1 LKPFYTAD
9 EVRAF
14 RSLGLEAGIIPAFIA
29 LSNSNFSGGIHLL
42 GFKDHSELLFE
53 DNIRHST
60 FIYPDE
66 DVSNA

>member
-1 LKPFYTAD
+1 M
-9 EVRAF
+9 
-14 RSLGLEAGIIPAFIA
+14 IPAFATAKTSDI
-29 LSNSNFSGGIHLL
+29 FQGIQLL

-66 DVSNA
+66 DVSLNQVKADLPA